1 MFGEHL
7 PMIIEVLES
16 VIFLEIFPFGKWHY
30 TESPN
35 VNILLFCELCEHG
48 MA

>member
-1 MFGEHL
+1 ML
-7 PMIIEVLES
+7 LEVLES

-30 TESPN
+30 AESSN

-48 MA
+48 MS